1 MNNVDLSKPLISK
14 RKAKQLTTIVDV
26 SQTPAHIA
34 RTIGYTAKSLAIAN
48 LPYHEI
54 DRDRWERKNG
64 NYTFVVVALKEG
76 TKIPFGVVPRLF
88 FIWLITEIAKTK
100 SREVIFGDYFND
112 FLEKIGYTNFGGR
125 ERARVR
131 TQLLRLFSCAIGTYY
146 DDEARKIAA
155 GSPPESFVQS
165 FNLWTSDK
173 SGDIQQQE
181 LFPAKIVVKQS
192 FFEEILRTPIP
203 IDMRIVE
210 TFKNSAL
217 KLDIYL
223 WLTYRMFSVTKP
235 QHIKYEDLMVQF
247 GGDYDVN
254 NKKSLNNFK
263 TKFKTALKEVL
274 KVYQANVD
282 TVSSKEI
289 ILLRSET
296 SVQKI

>member
-1 MNNVDLSKPLISK
+1 MDSKKPLISK
-14 RKAKQLTTIVDV
+14 RKAKKVDAIVDI

-48 LPYHEI
+48 LPYHDI

-76 TKIPFGVVPRLF
+76 TKIPFGVIPRLF
-88 FIWLITEIAKTK
+88 FIWLITEITKTK
-100 SREVIFGDYFND
+100 NKEIILGDYFNE
-112 FLEKIGYTNFGGR
+112 FLKKIGYTNFGGK

-131 TQLLRLFSCAIGTYY
+131 EQLLRLFSCAIGTYY

-155 GSPPESFVQS
+155 GSPPESFVQTYS
-165 FNLWTSDK
+165 LWTKDK
-173 SGDIQQQE
+173 SSDDGQQQE

-192 FFEEILRTPIP
+192 FFEEVMKTPIP

-223 WLTYRMFSVTKP
+223 WLTYRMFSVTRP

-247 GGDYDVN
+247 GGDYDAN
-254 NKKSLNNFK
+254 NKRSLDTFR
-263 TKFKTALKEVL
+263 TKFRNALKEVL

-282 TVSSKEI
+282 
-289 ILLRSET
+289 LLSPEKIVLLKSDT
-296 SVQKI
+296 SVQNL